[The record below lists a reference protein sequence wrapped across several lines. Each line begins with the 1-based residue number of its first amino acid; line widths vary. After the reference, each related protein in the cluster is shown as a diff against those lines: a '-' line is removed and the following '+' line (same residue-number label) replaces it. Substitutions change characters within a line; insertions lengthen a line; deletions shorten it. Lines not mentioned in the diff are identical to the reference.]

1 MTGDHLINHI
11 LAGTAHVLRDPR
23 VELVLDRLY
32 YEAQIKA
39 DEAKELL
46 RAAPHGRADVDE
58 DAVLTDFGFHLRPQQ
73 GELLYLMARHARAA
87 RAVEFSTSGGAAAL
101 YLAAAMRDNGG
112 GVVVGADPRPERI
125 EMAAANLAEAG
136 LADYVDLRVGEP
148 AEVLA
153 AQEGPVDL
161 VFCDGW
167 PLVATPSRALRTL
180 IALEPHL
187 RPGAFVVN
195 DNAEPDFVDHVRSPR
210 GGYRC
215 SASVLGLIA
224 VRDRAAR

>member
-1 MTGDHLINHI
+1 MSDHLINHI

-39 DEAKELL
+39 EEAKELL
-46 RAAPHGRADVDE
+46 RAAPEGRADVDE

-73 GELLYLMARHARAA
+73 GELLYLMARNARAE
-87 RAVEFSTSGGAAAL
+87 RVVEFSTSGGAAAI

-112 GVVVGADPRPERI
+112 GMVIGSDPRPDRI
-125 EMAAANLAEAG
+125 EMAAANLTKAG

-148 AEVLA
+148 ADVLA

-167 PLVATPSRALRTL
+167 PKVSAPSRALRTL
-180 IALEPHL
+180 MALEPHL
-187 RPGAFVVN
+187 RPGALVIN
-195 DNAEPDFVDHVRSPR
+195 DNAEPDFVDYVRSPQ

-215 SASVLGLIA
+215 SASILGLIA
-224 VRDRAAR
+224 ARD